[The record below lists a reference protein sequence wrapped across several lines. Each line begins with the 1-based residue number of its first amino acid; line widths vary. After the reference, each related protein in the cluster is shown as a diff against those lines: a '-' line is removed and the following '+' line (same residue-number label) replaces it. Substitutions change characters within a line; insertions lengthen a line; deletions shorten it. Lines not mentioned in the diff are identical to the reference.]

1 MGYQLVYTEQV
12 VIVKEDCLFRY
23 LFVLFAIQWP
33 FLGLFK
39 VMAQGV
45 TSTSL
50 LFAVAVPLTA
60 LLQVILFGF
69 AVGRS
74 PKQIVTLMTNVTH
87 YSLGRKL
94 LAYIG
99 IYLAC
104 ASLVMVFVT
113 WRAGMVTSLG
123 STLLWLAGLVI
134 AVISYYLS
142 LRYLYF
148 RQTLSSGVKHSGS
161 GNFIWLSRVCYGI
174 AFIGGVA
181 LLEHWHTFALEGL
194 KSQNWSQLAIYGVLT
209 FAVFWVCIWLL
220 AKTLGKSVSDIR
232 RTKISRSE
240 RAENTLE
247 GVKKIFLD

>member
-1 MGYQLVYTEQV
+1 M
-12 VIVKEDCLFRY
+12 FRY
-23 LFVLFAIQWP
+23 LFVLCAIQWP

-45 TSTSL
+45 TSAPL

-69 AVGRS
+69 AIGRS
-74 PKQIVTLMTNVTH
+74 PKQILNLMTNVTH

-94 LAYIG
+94 FAYAG

-104 ASLVMVFVT
+104 ASLVLVFIT
-113 WRAGMVTSLG
+113 WRAGLLTSV
-123 STLLWLAGLVI
+123 SAALLWLAGFMLA
-134 AVISYYLS
+134 AVSYYLS
-142 LRYLYF
+142 LRYLFF
-148 RQTLSSGVKHSGS
+148 RQTKASDAQYSNSS
-161 GNFIWLSRVCYGI
+161 NFVWLSRVCYGMG
-174 AFIGGVA
+174 FVGGVA
-181 LLEHWHTFALEGL
+181 LIEHWHTFALEGL

-209 FAVFWVCIWLL
+209 FAVFWLTMWLL

-232 RTKISRSE
+232 RTRISRSE